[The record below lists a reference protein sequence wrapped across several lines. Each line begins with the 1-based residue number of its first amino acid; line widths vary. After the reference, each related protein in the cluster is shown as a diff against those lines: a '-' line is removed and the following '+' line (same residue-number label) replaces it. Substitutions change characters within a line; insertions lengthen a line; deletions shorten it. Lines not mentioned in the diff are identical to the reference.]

1 MGVILSTSERKG
13 SARERLLARL
23 LDAFG
28 EALPPPEMS
37 LREIAARIETSH
49 ALLRYHFGSLS
60 GVLAAMLNAQRSRD
74 NEALL
79 EAAQQGTFDD
89 FVEVIWR
96 TYTRPERL
104 SRVRGFFYVAGLA
117 AYGPEDF
124 REFVE
129 SIGDLTVMLSSIAER
144 EGLDTKEARDVAT
157 VTVAAI
163 RGLLLQE
170 VLTPGTCSEDA
181 VALIVRM
188 RGTGAWG
195 APQGTERNC
204 PPGWSST
211 RPARGRDN

>member
-13 SARERLLARL
+13 GARERLLARL

-60 GVLAAMLNAQRSRD
+60 GVLAAMLEAQRSRD

-79 EAAQQGTFDD
+79 EAAQQSTFDD
-89 FVEVIWR
+89 FVVAIWR

-104 SRVRGFFYVAGLA
+104 SRARGFFYVAGLA

-129 SIGDLTVMLSSIAER
+129 SLGDLTAVLSSLAER

-157 VTVAAI
+157 VTIAAL

-170 VLTPGTCSEDA
+170 VLTPGTRSEDA
-181 VALIVRM
+181 VTLILRM
-188 RGTGAWG
+188 REGRSV
-195 APQGTERNC
+195 PRSRPER
-204 PPGWSST
+204 
-211 RPARGRDN
+211 